1 MSFLIRKSSD
11 QSLRATPRSLSQ
23 LITSFIGSWCQG
35 IPLALFLA
43 WPRRNQH
50 PLHSVSVASSRC
62 RRKLHSAPL
71 FLLSNSNPLTP
82 GFEFVRDAVL
92 GSLLFLTQSTILEKS
107 MLLVLYYSWIMQAHY
122 RISVFLA
129 KIVFLPLQMIF
140 KMSICKTFSLL
151 LPSHN
156 CIIIHNVQFSRCI
169 WVSFLKRLNEASSI
183 SKLLQSI
190 PFPGGD

>member
-1 MSFLIRKSSD
+1 MGFPIRKSPD
-11 QSLRATPRSLSQ
+11 QCSFAAPRSLSQ

-35 IPLALFLA
+35 IPLALFFA
-43 WPRRNQH
+43 WPMIDYYQ
-50 PLHSVSVASSRC
+50 S
-62 RRKLHSAPL
+62 
-71 FLLSNSNPLTP
+71 
-82 GFEFVRDAVL
+82 
-92 GSLLFLTQSTILEKS
+92 QSTILEKS

-122 RISVFLA
+122 WISVFLA

-169 WVSFLKRLNEASSI
+169 WVLISKRLNETSLLRCFSQSLWLIHSS
-183 SKLLQSI
+183 LLLFTLEVVGQNGLAFLRESHAGWNS
-190 PFPGGD
+190 PPDCF